1 MSPSTEGSTSE
12 SLSSLPTHPTH
23 PSIKALQT
31 SLQGEIVFKPENDE
45 LTEDYKNAIDRYN
58 KAFIKESSLI
68 IFCHSENDIIASLS
82 YIQKHN
88 LDFTVAGG
96 RHSYYGASSCDGVII
111 DLGKMRK
118 VSIDKEN
125 LKITAQGGCR
135 AADLETPLQAEGLS
149 VVMGLA
155 SDTGIAGLTLGGG
168 SGPLTDRYGLVIDNL
183 LSARVVIANGIVL
196 NCSKDENSDLFWGI
210 RGGGPNFG
218 IVVEFT
224 YRVHKQV
231 DVCHG
236 PLVYGPEK
244 TKALLE
250 LVDTMQE
257 VTEQTDGKLRIF
269 LAITKIPTVPMSG
282 IHPICIISYDGSE
295 EEARKLTAPLWDLQP
310 VMSAVSMKPFANTT
324 KPSGLVDE
332 PPNHQNFSSTSVFMP
347 HPFNVEIMGK
357 LIQEFDDFHNK
368 HGDALA
374 PSRIIIDMRSYKV
387 SGAIPA
393 SETALAAREKTVS
406 VTMEAQYDSSQVS
419 HTVMREEIK
428 RMIGPVKEA
437 VKNQGSG
444 KFTNPNL
451 GSGTEKTQDMFGQ
464 NYARLREIK
473 RKYDP
478 EFIFNKWYP
487 IPPAEQSYS
496 LKL

>member
-1 MSPSTEGSTSE
+1 
-12 SLSSLPTHPTH
+12 
-23 PSIKALQT
+23 
-31 SLQGEIVFKPENDE
+31 
-45 LTEDYKNAIDRYN
+45 
-58 KAFIKESSLI
+58 
-68 IFCHSENDIIASLS
+68 
-82 YIQKHN
+82 
-88 LDFTVAGG
+88 
-96 RHSYYGASSCDGVII
+96 
-111 DLGKMRK
+111 
-118 VSIDKEN
+118 
-125 LKITAQGGCR
+125 
-135 AADLETPLQAEGLS
+135 
-149 VVMGLA
+149 MGLA

-168 SGPLTDRYGLVIDNL
+168 SGPLTGRDGLVIDNL

-257 VTEQTDGKLRIF
+257 VTEQTDGKLRLL
-269 LAITKIPTVPMSG
+269 LAITKIPSVPLSG
-282 IHPICIISYDGSE
+282 IHPIYIISYDGPE
-295 EEARKLTAPLWDLQP
+295 EEAQKLTAP
-310 VMSAVSMKPFANTT
+310 F
-324 KPSGLVDE
+324 
-332 PPNHQNFSSTSVFMP
+332 TSVFIP
-347 HPFNVEIMGK
+347 HPFDVEIMEK

-374 PSRIIIDMRSYKV
+374 PSRIIIEMRSYKV

-393 SETALAAREKTVS
+393 SATALAAREKTVS
-406 VTMEAQYDSSQVS
+406 VTMEAHFAYG
-419 HTVMREEIK
+419 HEEEIE

-437 VKNQGSG
+437 VKNQESG
-444 KFTNPNL
+444 KFTNANL
-451 GSGTEKTQDMFGQ
+451 GSGMEKTQDMFGQ
-464 NYARLREIK
+464 NYARLREIM

-478 EFIFNKWYP
+478 DFIFNKWYP

>member
-1 MSPSTEGSTSE
+1 MVLWLNLPIECISKLMYASKFEYVYEE
-12 SLSSLPTHPTH
+12 S
-23 PSIKALQT
+23 A
-31 SLQGEIVFKPENDE
+31 GEIRE
-45 LTEDYKNAIDRYN
+45 
-58 KAFIKESSLI
+58 KA
-68 IFCHSENDIIASLS
+68 N
-82 YIQKHN
+82 
-88 LDFTVAGG
+88 
-96 RHSYYGASSCDGVII
+96 
-111 DLGKMRK
+111 
-118 VSIDKEN
+118 
-125 LKITAQGGCR
+125 
-135 AADLETPLQAEGLS
+135 
-149 VVMGLA
+149 
-155 SDTGIAGLTLGGG
+155 
-168 SGPLTDRYGLVIDNL
+168 
-183 LSARVVIANGIVL
+183 RVP
-196 NCSKDENSDLFWGI
+196 S
-210 RGGGPNFG
+210 
-218 IVVEFT
+218 
-224 YRVHKQV
+224 
-231 DVCHG
+231 G

-269 LAITKIPTVPMSG
+269 LAITKIPSVPMSG
-282 IHPICIISYDGSE
+282 IHPICIISYDGPE

-347 HPFNVEIMGK
+347 HPFDVEIMEK

-374 PSRIIIDMRSYKV
+374 PSRIIIEMRSYKV

-393 SETALAAREKTVS
+393 SATALAAREKTVS

-428 RMIGPVKEA
+428 KMIGPVKEA
-437 VKNQGSG
+437 VKKQGSG
-444 KFTNPNL
+444 KFTNANL
-451 GSGTEKTQDMFGQ
+451 GSGTEKTQNMFGH

-478 EFIFNKWYP
+478 DFIFNKWYP

>member
-1 MSPSTEGSTSE
+1 M
-12 SLSSLPTHPTH
+12 
-23 PSIKALQT
+23 
-31 SLQGEIVFKPENDE
+31 
-45 LTEDYKNAIDRYN
+45 
-58 KAFIKESSLI
+58 
-68 IFCHSENDIIASLS
+68 
-82 YIQKHN
+82 
-88 LDFTVAGG
+88 
-96 RHSYYGASSCDGVII
+96 
-111 DLGKMRK
+111 
-118 VSIDKEN
+118 
-125 LKITAQGGCR
+125 KITAQGGCR

-168 SGPLTDRYGLVIDNL
+168 SGPLTGRYGLVIDNL

-196 NCSKDENSDLFWGI
+196 NCSKDENSDIFWVSEEEEDQTLVSLLNLPI
-210 RGGGPNFG
+210 ECTSKLMYSSKFDYVHEELADEMRGRANTLPS
-218 IVVEFT
+218 
-224 YRVHKQV
+224 
-231 DVCHG
+231 G

-257 VTEQTDGKLRIF
+257 VTEQTDGKLRLL
-269 LAITKIPTVPMSG
+269 LAITKIPSVPMSG
-282 IHPICIISYDGSE
+282 IHPICIISYDGPE

-347 HPFNVEIMGK
+347 HPFDFEIMEN
-357 LIQEFDDFHNK
+357 LIQEFDDFYNK

-374 PSRIIIDMRSYKV
+374 PSRIIIEMRSYKV
-387 SGAIPA
+387 SGAVPA
-393 SETALAAREKTVS
+393 SATALAAREKTVS

-419 HTVMREEIK
+419 HTVMRDEIK

-437 VKNQGSG
+437 VKKQGSG
-444 KFTNPNL
+444 KFTNANL
-451 GSGTEKTQDMFGQ
+451 GSGTERTQDMFGQ

-487 IPPAEQSYS
+487 IPPAEHNYS